1 MKSTLFA
8 RPHAVLLPTL
18 LLFSVALVARAQQP
32 PPPPEAPAATP
43 PPTTS
48 DESSSAK
55 KSTKFP
61 HADWFLIHG
70 TVFDDKSLSLPGA
83 QLRIKRQ
90 GEKKFRWNT
99 YTNSRGEFA
108 IRVPPGSQYEV
119 AVQAQGFVNLTQS
132 VDAKNGL
139 GDENVTL
146 HMARPERKK

>member
-108 IRVPPGSQYEV
+108 IRVPPGADYEV
-119 AVQAQGFVNLTQS
+119 VVQSKGFAEATQPVN
-132 VDAKNGL
+132 AKNGL
-139 GDENVTL
+139 SDETL
-146 HMARPERKK
+146 VIRMELAERKK